1 MGGIGDGC
9 FWVGGGWVVVGVEGG
24 RGKRIFCEEEG
35 KKIQNTVGRTVQ
47 NSDKRCCMHDL
58 TRSSKFE

>member
-1 MGGIGDGC
+1 
-9 FWVGGGWVVVGVEGG
+9 VVVGVEGG